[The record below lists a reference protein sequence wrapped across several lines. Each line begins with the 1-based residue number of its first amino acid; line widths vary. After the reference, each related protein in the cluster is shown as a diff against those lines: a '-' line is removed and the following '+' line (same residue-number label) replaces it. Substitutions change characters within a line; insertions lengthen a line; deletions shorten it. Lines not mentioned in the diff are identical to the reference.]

1 MHKDFNDKE
10 KLNKFIKKVEVINIE
25 TRQPEKKNPY
35 ARKPAEEF
43 RVHYQNKSNHDNQL

>member
-1 MHKDFNDKE
+1 MHKDFHDKE

-25 TRQPEKKNPY
+25 TIQPEKKNKY

-43 RVHYQNKSNHDNQL
+43 RVHYQKSNGK